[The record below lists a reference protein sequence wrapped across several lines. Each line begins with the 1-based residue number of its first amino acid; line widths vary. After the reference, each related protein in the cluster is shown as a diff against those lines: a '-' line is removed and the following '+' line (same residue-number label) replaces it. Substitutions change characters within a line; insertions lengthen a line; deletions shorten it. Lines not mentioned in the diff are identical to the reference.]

1 MASATTMIKQEQP
14 ELESKGGVPEF
25 NQYWEQIYSSP
36 QPIVE
41 FMMEPAH
48 NIQAIGGGN
57 YYIGMDEQ
65 SRVILGNNG
74 ESFKT
79 AGELL
84 NACERHGGK
93 EYNGKELGSYN
104 NGLKGNIERSINATL
119 MSRNG
124 TKLYYKKIDIYTKK
138 AKNDWRAGE
147 EYGEINFNDEFQPG
161 SSSKLL
167 IEEWNHANHTF
178 CKGSANTILICQ
190 PNPDCVTF
198 IEKEEIQK
206 SLGYRLSPD
215 IVCYFNHNQVAINS
229 NPTPQFEHTDEF
241 RILVATANHP
251 IYYIVQNSKKPEN
264 FCCTINSLF
273 EGKASRRGVT
283 YTKSP
288 KKCDWELLNTQ
299 TTKVEFK
306 ASKIEDLNDYILEKN
321 IKDTGAVFKITS
333 HFNKLTSNM
342 REEDDMA
349 WDYWQQKNCVFKLEG
364 WPLYAFSNSKDIGN
378 KDHKKSLVS
387 TISLNYDNKLDEMK
401 DPKYYNKMKKKY
413 FTKADKSTECASN
426 SIINDILAL
435 TRHAQYRRDLKD
447 FGLRGTS
454 IEDLSTGKVAPPPT
468 KSKKKLIVKNPSSPI
483 PPSSPST
490 TSHASSSIQEVQEP
504 VGQSIEPTGLDI
516 EPSRSR
522 TSPSSKQEV
531 TEPSTQPEEPNTST
545 GLNARELEPPALPF
559 ITKLKQF
566 ITENREQIQTP
577 EVQCFLKS
585 LIK

>member
-1 MASATTMIKQEQP
+1 MATTEQMIKQP

-48 NIQAIGGGN
+48 NIQAIGGDK

-84 NACERHGGK
+84 NACERQGGK
-93 EYNGKELGSYN
+93 EYSGEELGSYN

-124 TKLYYKKIDIYTKK
+124 TKLYYKKIDIYAKK

-147 EYGEINFNDEFQPG
+147 EYGEINFNDEFHPG

-167 IEEWNHANHTF
+167 IEEWDHANNTF

-198 IEKEEIQK
+198 IEKEEIQR

-215 IVCYFNHNQVAINS
+215 IVCYFNHNQVVINS

-241 RILVATANHP
+241 RILVATVNHP
-251 IYYIVQNSKKPEN
+251 IYYIVQKSNKPVN

-273 EGKASRRGVT
+273 EGRPTRKGVR
-283 YTKSP
+283 YIKSP
-288 KKCDWELLNTQ
+288 KDSNWELLNTQ

-306 ASKIEDLNDYILEKN
+306 ASKIEDLNNYILEKN
-321 IKDTGAVFKITS
+321 IKDTGAVFKITG
-333 HFNKLTSNM
+333 HFNQFNSNM
-342 REEDDMA
+342 REEDDKA

-454 IEDLSTGKVAPPPT
+454 IEDLSTGKVKHDDRLPTPPT
-468 KSKKKLIVKNPSSPI
+468 KSTKKPTSPI

-490 TSHASSSIQEVQEP
+490 RSPSSTKEVQEP
-504 VGQSIEPTGLDI
+504 VTQSIEPTGLDI
-516 EPSRSR
+516 EPSISR
-522 TSPSSKQEV
+522 TSPSSKEEV
-531 TEPSTQPEEPNTST
+531 HKPTKQPEEPNIST
-545 GLNARELEPPALPF
+545 GLNARELDPPPVPF

-577 EVQCFLKS
+577 EVQDFLKS